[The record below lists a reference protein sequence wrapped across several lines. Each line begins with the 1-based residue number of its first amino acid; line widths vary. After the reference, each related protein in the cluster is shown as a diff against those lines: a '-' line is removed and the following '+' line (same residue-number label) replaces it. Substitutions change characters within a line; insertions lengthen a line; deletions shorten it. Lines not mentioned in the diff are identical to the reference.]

1 MMKPDNRQN
10 ATEEA
15 LKTMG
20 ILDALEPLEVRLQF
34 RVRLMERIE
43 RESLTGRLNHAGSGA
58 LINYRFAFIV
68 LLIIVNV
75 SSALVVVFN
84 TTERS
89 APLFSDLRTTISDD
103 YSSPTFAYY
112 EQPAAYSHNTE
123 TMEPRTP

>member
-68 LLIIVNV
+68 LLIICQCKL
-75 SSALVVVFN
+75 SARRLLQYHRAKRTALQRPADN
-84 TTERS
+84 HKRR
-89 APLFSDLRTTISDD
+89 LFQPHIRILRT
-103 YSSPTFAYY
+103 AGCL
-112 EQPAAYSHNTE
+112 QPQY
-123 TMEPRTP
+123 